1 MELQIQNI
9 SVALNDKL
17 ILDSLSLEVREG
29 ELISLLGPSGCGKTT
44 LLKTIAG
51 LIPPR
56 IGQIIISQEVV
67 NDWPSNDRGAV
78 IVFQD
83 LRLFPNM
90 SVIDNVAFPMKIRG
104 VDKDTRRAEAG
115 KLLESVRLE
124 GFEKRKIN
132 QMSGGQ
138 LQRVALARALAANP
152 RILLLDEPFTNL
164 DDSLRQEMQ
173 RLVLDL
179 HQKYKIT
186 TILVTHDQQEAL
198 MMSNRVALMLE
209 GRIVQYDTP
218 QIIYNAPVCK
228 EVADYFGGGNYID
241 GEVKTS
247 IFHSK
252 LLSFPAALP
261 DGKYLALFR
270 PPALKMADQ
279 DGCYKVLDMRYLGEK
294 WTVEVEGN
302 RQLFSLSVAAEHG
315 LEIGGKIGLDFD
327 ISQAVLIPQ

>member
-1 MELQIQNI
+1 MELQIQDI

-17 ILDSLSLEVREG
+17 ILDSLSLNVREG

-51 LIPPR
+51 LITPQT
-56 IGQIIISQEVV
+56 GQIIVNQEVV

-90 SVIDNVAFPMKIRG
+90 SVIDNVAFPLKIRG
-104 VDKDTRRAEAG
+104 VDKNTRRTEAR
-115 KLLESVRLE
+115 KLLESMRLE
-124 GFEKRKIN
+124 GLEKRKIN

-138 LQRVALARALAANP
+138 LQRVALARALAASP

-179 HQKYKIT
+179 HREYGIT

-198 MMSNRVALMLE
+198 MMSQRVALMLE

-228 EVADYFGGGNYID
+228 DVADYFGGGNYID
-241 GEVKTS
+241 GEVKAS
-247 IFHSK
+247 IFHSD
-252 LLSFPAALP
+252 LLNFPAGVP
-261 DGKYLALFR
+261 DGKYWALFR
-270 PPALKMADQ
+270 PPALKLADN
-279 DGCYKVLDMRYLGEK
+279 DGCYKVIDMKYLGEK
-294 WTVEVEGN
+294 WTVNVEGN
-302 RQLFSLSVAAEHG
+302 CRLFSLSVAAEHG
-315 LEIGGKIGLDFD
+315 LKIGGTIGLDFD
-327 ISQAVLIPQ
+327 ISKAVLIPQ